1 MAGEEFDGIPLREL
15 PIDEVAWSEERA
27 KHLRT
32 RAQRK
37 GPAEINIDPLWASEA
52 ALDLNGLVRCACVY
66 LAATRKALG
75 RNSLWARRDDPARR
89 YPGVSGPPGWPL
101 YLQQAISV
109 SGEEVSV
116 MSIAQC
122 PHGGFALH
130 RSEQWRAR
138 LHGLTMAGRLASA
151 AA

>member
-1 MAGEEFDGIPLREL
+1 
-15 PIDEVAWSEERA
+15 
-27 KHLRT
+27 
-32 RAQRK
+32 
-37 GPAEINIDPLWASEA
+37 
-52 ALDLNGLVRCACVY
+52 
-66 LAATRKALG
+66 
-75 RNSLWARRDDPARR
+75 
-89 YPGVSGPPGWPL
+89 
-101 YLQQAISV
+101 
-109 SGEEVSV
+109 